1 MQARKVG
8 LRKVRD
14 LEDMIGR
21 GTEIVPI
28 ERPYTKLADG
38 PRVLAYSDLDAA
50 SFAQL
55 ELKLAAA
62 RRFRDEVRHQA
73 MRDNVPVGM
82 TMAAS
87 GLGGGAFV
95 RGEEVVGDHDA
106 GIQRSMAM
114 DEAARMQAIERA
126 NARIRDIQ
134 QQADEAIN
142 HPHSKSAVERAREIG
157 YYAGS
162 LPVGVVTGSGML
174 ADAAGYFTANSAEDA
189 TVLASAIGNMVS
201 EARASA
207 RRHNEKLIRHEIP
220 PHFLGRQEA

>member
-1 MQARKVG
+1 
-8 LRKVRD
+8 
-14 LEDMIGR
+14 MIGR
-21 GTEIVPI
+21 GTEITPI
-28 ERPYTKLADG
+28 ERPYMKLADD

-55 ELKLAAA
+55 ELRLAAA

-73 MRDNVPVGM
+73 MRDNVSVGM

-95 RGEEVVGDHDA
+95 RGDEVVGDHDA

-126 NARIRDIQ
+126 QARISDIQ
-134 QQADEAIN
+134 QKADEAIN
-142 HPHSKSAVERAREIG
+142 HPHSKSAVERARQVG

-162 LPVGVVTGSGML
+162 LPVGAVTGSGML

-189 TVLASAIGNMVS
+189 TVLAAQISNMVS

-207 RRHNEKLIRHEIP
+207 ARHQEKLIRHEIP